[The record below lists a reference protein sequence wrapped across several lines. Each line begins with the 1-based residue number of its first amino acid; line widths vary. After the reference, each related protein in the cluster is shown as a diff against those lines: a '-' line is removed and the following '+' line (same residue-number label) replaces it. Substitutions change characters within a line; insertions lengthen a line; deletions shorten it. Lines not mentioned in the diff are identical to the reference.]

1 MIKLCPNFHNFMGP
15 VKGWPSSAE
24 CPLQMKEALNQLMFL
39 VMKDAYK
46 SGWYKQYY
54 LLLTGG

>member
-1 MIKLCPNFHNFMGP
+1 MGP